1 MLDFVDHVV
10 SEQVEP
16 RKRFSGFKAGHDGD
30 HQDARAT
37 EGKSPLQRS
46 KLLSLG
52 AAKSGGSGTPLKCFR
67 WRKLFAEGIQIPLY
81 WQIVTALQSLYKLL
95 DSSLHVLVNLCKSRI
110 SGLVLTLHSMLSGED
125 HAKVAI
131 NCNVVAPGCSTCSYH
146 GKRCKKGFFTNFA
159 IKTRAGFLRMLFGES

>member
-1 MLDFVDHVV
+1 MAIPLHRDAVSRPVLCQGSKQFAHVQRDQGAVLVFLFLNCIALQHDGSRDGGDSQEGFTWFYYPTRQAKKMSKCIEMLDFVDHVV

-52 AAKSGGSGTPLKCFR
+52 AAKSGGSGTPLKCF
-67 WRKLFAEGIQIPLY
+67 
-81 WQIVTALQSLYKLL
+81 LL
-95 DSSLHVLVNLCKSRI
+95 REYRFRFIDR
-110 SGLVLTLHSMLSGED
+110 
-125 HAKVAI
+125 
-131 NCNVVAPGCSTCSYH
+131 
-146 GKRCKKGFFTNFA
+146 
-159 IKTRAGFLRMLFGES
+159 